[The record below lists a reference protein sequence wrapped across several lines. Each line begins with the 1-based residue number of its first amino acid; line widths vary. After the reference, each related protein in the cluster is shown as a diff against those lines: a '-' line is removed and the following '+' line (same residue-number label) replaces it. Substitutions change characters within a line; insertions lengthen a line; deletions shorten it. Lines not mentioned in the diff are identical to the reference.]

1 MADLIGIGL
10 TGLKA
15 HQTALSV
22 TGNNV
27 ANTNTPGYSRQQAIF
42 ESNPSSSAGF
52 GYVGQGVTIEN
63 ISRIASNFV
72 TEQVRADTTLY
83 GQREATLAQA
93 EAIDNLLASTTTG
106 LTPSLS
112 SFFQAFEGAADDPT
126 SIPQRQLLLTQAEG
140 LVSRFRSIENSLSNQ
155 MEFIDQELE
164 AAVSSINSLSQGL
177 VEINRSLSTASTNG
191 TQGGNP
197 SELLDERDETL
208 RKISELV
215 SVTVIDGGSSGQV
228 NVFIGNG
235 QPLVIGDFATTITTP
250 QSPRD
255 NSKLDIAMTLNGNEQ
270 LISSNLNGGKIGAL
284 LDFRDNELQDS
295 INGLGRIAIVL
306 ADTVNEQHS
315 LGMDLEN
322 NLGGQFFK
330 DINDPNT
337 AASRAVAS
345 GANLPPFDQSLRV
358 DIVDTSKLTTDNYEV
373 RFEGPSDSDFTV
385 VSMISDEVILQSSLP
400 GIFPSS
406 VEVDG
411 FDIVFE
417 AGTFKV
423 GDYFTVMPTR
433 NGASDIALEI
443 DRVEELAF
451 AAPVRADS
459 DIGNAG
465 NAQISLG
472 LMLDVNSPITNQAL
486 PIFANAGELSPPLG
500 IQFIRDNY
508 YEVMDMSDPSS
519 PQPMVPPMNNL
530 VYSQGLNNA
539 IFTSDPGETRVSST
553 GADTLVVPAAG
564 AGPFTNG
571 FGTQQLTF
579 LSRDDTSGVVT
590 QQNYTVGANS
600 SAEQIAMG
608 LTSLNG
614 VSANAYTQV
623 RVGNFTDNADATP
636 LSIQINGEAL
646 TPVAPDV
653 LNADTLESLINDNPA
668 LSALNIYA
676 VSDGVNVDIRGFTG
690 VDIEVVVGGSG
701 DSVDVSKLDPYSAG
715 TPVLSTQTVG
725 SGQGVAV
732 GGVIDVTMANGVIM
746 TADVESVFGQSP
758 PALSTYLGFSFDI
771 QGDTKAGDRFSIE
784 YNTDGVSD
792 NRNALAISGL
802 ETKGLISGGIVSY
815 GESYSKVV
823 EEIGT
828 TTNRARLD
836 EDAAQTLL
844 NQSQNNRDAI
854 SGVNLDEEAGH
865 LIQFQAAYNASA
877 QVVSVA
883 RQLFDTLLG
892 AFN

>member
-42 ESNPSSSAGF
+42 ESNPSSFSGF

-72 TEQVRADTTLY
+72 TEQVRADTTLL
-83 GQREATLAQA
+83 GQRETTLAQA
-93 EAIDNLLASTTTG
+93 GAIDNLLASTTTG

-155 MEFIDQELE
+155 MSFIDQELE
-164 AAVSSINSLSQGL
+164 AAVSSINSLSKGL

-191 TQGGNP
+191 TQGGSP
-197 SELLDERDETL
+197 SELMDERDETL

-215 SVTVIDGGSSGQV
+215 SVTVIDAGSSGQV

-235 QPLVIGDFATTITTP
+235 QPLVIGDFASTITTP
-250 QSPRD
+250 KSPSD
-255 NSKLDIAMTLNGNEQ
+255 SSKLDIALTLNGNDQ

-306 ADTVNEQHS
+306 ADTVNAQHN

-337 AASRAVAS
+337 AAGRALAS
-345 GANLPPFDQSLRV
+345 GGNLPPFDQSLRV

-373 RFEGPSDSDFTV
+373 RFEGPSDNDFNV
-385 VSMISDEVILQSSLP
+385 VSMNSDEVVLQSSLP

-406 VEVDG
+406 VEIDG

-423 GDYFTVMPTR
+423 GDSFTVMPTR

-451 AAPVRADS
+451 AAPVRADA

-486 PIFANAGELSPPLG
+486 PIFENAGELSPPLG
-500 IQFIRDNY
+500 IRFIRDNY

-564 AGPFTNG
+564 AGPFSNG

-646 TPVAPDV
+646 TPLAPDV
-653 LNADTLESLINDNPA
+653 LNADTLESLINDNPT

-690 VDIEVVVGGSG
+690 ADIEVVVGGSG

-732 GGVIDVTMANGVIM
+732 GGVIDLTMANGVIM
-746 TADVESVFGQSP
+746 TADVESVFSQSP

-771 QGDTKAGDRFSIE
+771 QGDTKAGDRFTIE

-815 GESYSKVV
+815 GESYAKVV

-836 EDAAQTLL
+836 EDAAKTLL

>member
-42 ESNPSSSAGF
+42 ETNPSSSAGF

-63 ISRIASNFV
+63 ISRIAESFV
-72 TEQVRADTTLY
+72 TEQVRADTTLL
-83 GQREATLAQA
+83 GQRKATLAQA

-106 LTPSLS
+106 LTPALS
-112 SFFQAFEGAADDPT
+112 SFFQAFQGAADDPT
-126 SIPQRQLLLTQAEG
+126 SIPQRQLLLTRAEG
-140 LVSRFRSIENSLSNQ
+140 LVSRFSSLDDSLSTQ
-155 MEFIDQELE
+155 VRFIDQELE

-177 VEINRSLSTASTNG
+177 VEINRALATASTSG
-191 TQGGNP
+191 SQGGKPN
-197 SELLDERDETL
+197 ELLDERDEAL
-208 RKISELV
+208 RQLSELV
-215 SVTVIDGGSSGQV
+215 SVTVIDAGASGQV

-235 QPLVIGDFATTITTP
+235 QPLVIGDSATPITTP
-250 QSPRD
+250 ESPD
-255 NSKLDIAMTLNGNEQ
+255 DSSKLDIAMSLNGNEQ
-270 LISSNLNGGKIGAL
+270 IISSNLSGGKLGAL
-284 LDFRDNELQDS
+284 LSFRDNELQDS

-306 ADTVNEQHS
+306 ADTVNAQHN

-330 DINDPNT
+330 DINDAIVAGNRVIPNG
-337 AASRAVAS
+337 S
-345 GANLPPFDQSLRV
+345 NLAPFDQSLRV
-358 DIVDTSKLTTDNYEV
+358 DIIDTSKLTADNYEV
-373 RFEGPSDSDFTV
+373 RFEGPMDNDFTI
-385 VSMISDEVILQSSLP
+385 VSKSSDEIIVQSSLP
-400 GIFPSS
+400 GVFPSS
-406 VEVDG
+406 VEIDG
-411 FDIVFE
+411 FDLVFE
-417 AGTFKV
+417 GGTFKV

-433 NGASDIALEI
+433 SGASDVDLVI

-451 AAPVRADS
+451 AAPVRAEA

-472 LMLDVNSPITNQAL
+472 VMLDVESPITNQPL
-486 PIFANAGELSPPLG
+486 PMFANDGELNPPLG
-500 IQFIRDNY
+500 ISFIRDNY
-508 YEVMDMSDPSS
+508 YEVLDMSDPSN

-564 AGPFTNG
+564 AGPFVNG
-571 FGTQQLTF
+571 FGAQQLTF
-579 LSRDDTSGVVT
+579 LTRDDASGVVT
-590 QQNYTVGANS
+590 QQSYTVGANS
-600 SAEQIAMG
+600 TAEQIATG
-608 LTSLNG
+608 LTSLSG

-623 RVGNFTDNADATP
+623 RVSNFVDNADATP

-646 TPVAPDV
+646 TPVFPDV
-653 LNADTLESLINDNPA
+653 LNADTLASLINDNPA
-668 LSALNIYA
+668 LSSLNIFA

-690 VDIEVVVGGSG
+690 ADIEVVVGGTG
-701 DSVDVSKLDPYSAG
+701 DSVDVSKLDPYTAG
-715 TPVLSTQTVG
+715 SPVLSTQTVG

-732 GGVIDVTMANGVIM
+732 GGVLDITMSNGVIM
-746 TADVESVFGQSP
+746 TADVESVFRQSP
-758 PALSTYLGFSFDI
+758 PALSTYLGFAFDI
-771 QGDTKAGDRFSIE
+771 QGETVAGDRFAID
-784 YNTDGVSD
+784 YNTDGISD
-792 NRNALAISGL
+792 NRNALAISEL
-802 ETKGLISGGIVSY
+802 ETKGLVSGGIISY

-836 EDAAQTLL
+836 EDAAQALL
-844 NQSQNNRDAI
+844 DQSQGNRDAI